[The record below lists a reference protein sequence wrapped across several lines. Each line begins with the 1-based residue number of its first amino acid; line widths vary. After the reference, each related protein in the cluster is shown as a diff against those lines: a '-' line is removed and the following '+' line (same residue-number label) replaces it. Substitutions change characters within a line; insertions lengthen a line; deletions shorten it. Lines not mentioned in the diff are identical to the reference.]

1 MCPLNTAERYFAR
14 VRERYPGIDRY
25 FIEVLTRHRTP
36 QEALSLSD
44 LKGLYD
50 LNLEYICTY
59 MQC

>member
-50 LNLEYICTY
+50 LNLEYIH
-59 MQC
+59 M